1 MWRTPGKPAR
11 APVPAL
17 CPARGS
23 HTPLTCTRL
32 CGFACLHF
40 VLRVCTLSCAWL
52 THASAWFCVPA
63 LCLRLSSSLRACT
76 SYARGG
82 QPLPGANRSAR
93 GLHFVCAWLTHAS
106 VWFCVPALR
115 PALRVVRAW
124 RNCSKK
130 RVFCMRQ
137 VRRLPR
143 CSQEDRRQ
151 ARAPSVRQGIPV
163 RALMDKSRIYNRENI
178 LSVRSRS
185 CWSRRFRTCNGHC
198 NYCSNN
204 VLGDNSR

>member
-93 GLHFVCAWLTHAS
+93 GLHFVCARLHLRLSCTSHAR
-106 VWFCVPALR
+106 VCVVLR
-115 PALRVVRAW
+115 ACTSP
-124 RNCSKK
+124 CTS
-130 RVFCMRQ
+130 CGS
-137 VRRLPR
+137 RL
-143 CSQEDRRQ
+143 
-151 ARAPSVRQGIPV
+151 A
-163 RALMDKSRIYNRENI
+163 
-178 LSVRSRS
+178 
-185 CWSRRFRTCNGHC
+185 
-198 NYCSNN
+198 
-204 VLGDNSR
+204 